1 MRHFLLTLAAVA
13 LLAGAAGW
21 ISYRRA
27 ADPALTAALAR
38 QDALEWLRRDFELS
52 DAQFAAI
59 KKLHEEYGL
68 VCEEHCRNIQD
79 ALDVRNALRRD
90 ERASPDQRAAAD
102 RRYEEL
108 RLVCETAIATH
119 VRQCAAIMSPG
130 AGERYLA
137 LVLPKIRDFDHTGAP
152 DVRLHGPGH

>member
-1 MRHFLLTLAAVA
+1 MRHFLATLAVVAV
-13 LLAGAAGW
+13 LAGAAGW
-21 ISYRRA
+21 LSYRRG
-27 ADPALTAALAR
+27 ADPELRAALER

-52 DAQFAAI
+52 EAQFREI
-59 KKLHEEYGL
+59 KRLHDDYGV

-79 ALDVRNALRRD
+79 ALDARNALRRQG
-90 ERASPDQRAAAD
+90 RATAEELAAAD

-119 VRQCAAIMSPG
+119 VRQCAAIMSPQ
-130 AGERYLA
+130 AGQRYLA
-137 LVLPKIRDFDHTGAP
+137 LVLPKIKDFDHTGAP